1 MKTALETLASGAV
14 SQSLPLPTAT
24 HPNAAISDGDCVRS
38 GSHRLVIAL
47 NRESLQKHHHPGS
60 GLDWVLPLEQSEVA
74 VVASELQG
82 DVFWISLRHP
92 RVILGSLA
100 DDIRGAWIDGD
111 AIVVNLDGNPIIRP
125 LDSRERHEIGL
136 SSLAGQV
143 AAVWLELR
151 GGSTRPPV
159 LLPLISSENLVS
171 EIA

>member
-1 MKTALETLASGAV
+1 M
-14 SQSLPLPTAT
+14 
-24 HPNAAISDGDCVRS
+24 
-38 GSHRLVIAL
+38 
-47 NRESLQKHHHPGS
+47 
-60 GLDWVLPLEQSEVA
+60 
-74 VVASELQG
+74 
-82 DVFWISLRHP
+82 
-92 RVILGSLA
+92 
-100 DDIRGAWIDGD
+100 